1 MPSDVMPSDGTPSDD
16 EPDPARPDSRQDL
29 TTRSDANRS
38 GRTRPGHTRPDSP
51 PPESTSPSPDVPP
64 LHVRELTVR
73 FAGLTALDAVDFT
86 VRPGTVHALIGPNGA
101 GKSTCFNVLSG
112 VYRATAGSVLF
123 GEHELTGMPPH
134 RIADLGVA
142 RIFQNLALPPLATVE
157 DSLLL
162 GRHRLTRTG
171 FLSAGLRLPAA
182 AREERRHRER
192 VREIAEFVGI
202 SPYLGRPAGSLPY
215 GQQKLAELARALCM
229 EPRLLLLDE
238 PVAGMTAD
246 ERRRTSAVIA
256 GVRDSLGI
264 SIVLVEHDM
273 GVVMR
278 LADAV
283 TVLDFGRLIA
293 DGAPADVQNDPAVV
307 RAYLGE
313 RRSDEPGGADGPE
326 RPAKLRGEGSAS

>member
-1 MPSDVMPSDGTPSDD
+1 MS
-16 EPDPARPDSRQDL
+16 QL
-29 TTRSDANRS
+29 
-38 GRTRPGHTRPDSP
+38 P
-51 PPESTSPSPDVPP
+51 PPGEAAAEADRATAVSVPALEVRDV
-64 LHVRELTVR
+64 TVR
-73 FAGLTALDAVDFT
+73 FAGLTALDSVGFT
-86 VRPGTVHALIGPNGA
+86 VRPGTVHAVIGPNGA

-112 VYRATAGSVLF
+112 VYRATSGSVRF
-123 GEHELTGMPPH
+123 GEHELTALPPH
-134 RIADLGVA
+134 RIAALGVA
-142 RIFQNLALPPLATVE
+142 RIFQNLALPPRATVE
-157 DSLLL
+157 DSLML

-171 FLSAGLRLPAA
+171 FLAAGLRLPSA
-182 AREERRHRER
+182 AREDARHRAR
-192 VREIAEFVGI
+192 VREIAAFVG
-202 SPYLGRPAGSLPY
+202 LEKQLHQPAGSLPY

-246 ERRRTSAVIA
+246 ERRRTAAVIA

-283 TVLDFGRLIA
+283 TVLDFGRRIA
-293 DGAPADVQNDPAVV
+293 DGAPGDVQNDPAVV

-313 RRSDEPGGADGPE
+313 ETAE
-326 RPAKLRGEGSAS
+326 

>member
-1 MPSDVMPSDGTPSDD
+1 MTSALPHTDLPSAGI
-16 EPDPARPDSRQDL
+16 
-29 TTRSDANRS
+29 
-38 GRTRPGHTRPDSP
+38 
-51 PPESTSPSPDVPP
+51 PP
-64 LHVRELTVR
+64 LEVSDLTVR
-73 FAGLTALDAVDFT
+73 FAGLTALDSVTFT

-101 GKSTCFNVLSG
+101 GKSTCFNVLTG
-112 VYRATAGSVLF
+112 VYRATEGSVRL
-123 GEHELTGMPPH
+123 GEQELTGLPPH

-142 RIFQNLALPPLATVE
+142 RIFQNLALPPHATVE

-171 FLSAGLRLPAA
+171 FLAAGLRLPSA
-182 AREERRHRER
+182 AREDRRHRAR

-202 SPYLGRPAGSLPY
+202 ADCLGHPAGSLPY
-215 GQQKLAELARALCM
+215 GRQKLAELARALCM
-229 EPRLLLLDE
+229 EPKVLLLDE

-246 ERRRTSAVIA
+246 ERRRTAAVIA

-278 LADAV
+278 LADSV
-283 TVLDFGRLIA
+283 TVLDFGRRIA
-293 DGAPADVQNDPAVV
+293 DGAPGDVQNDPAVI

-313 RRSDEPGGADGPE
+313 EATQQ
-326 RPAKLRGEGSAS
+326 

>member
-1 MPSDVMPSDGTPSDD
+1 MAMDRK
-16 EPDPARPDSRQDL
+16 PA
-29 TTRSDANRS
+29 
-38 GRTRPGHTRPDSP
+38 
-51 PPESTSPSPDVPP
+51 VPP
-64 LHVRELTVR
+64 LEIRQLTVR
-73 FAGLTALDAVDFT
+73 FAGLTALDAVSFT
-86 VRPGTVHALIGPNGA
+86 VRPGTVHAVIGPNGA

-112 VYRATAGSVLF
+112 VVRAASGSVRF
-123 GEHELTGMPPH
+123 GAHDLTGLPPH
-134 RIADLGVA
+134 RIAELGVA
-142 RIFQNLALPPLATVE
+142 RIFQNLALPPHATVE

-171 FLSAGLRLPAA
+171 FLSAGLRLPSA
-182 AREERRHRER
+182 AREERRHRAR
-192 VREIAEFVGI
+192 VREIAAFVG
-202 SPYLGRPAGSLPY
+202 LEDQLDRPAGSLPY

-246 ERRRTSAVIA
+246 ERRRTAAVVA

-293 DGAPADVQNDPAVV
+293 DGTPGDVQNDPAVV

-313 RRSDEPGGADGPE
+313 RDTDRSHTDGE
-326 RPAKLRGEGSAS
+326 ESEA

>member
-1 MPSDVMPSDGTPSDD
+1 M
-16 EPDPARPDSRQDL
+16 
-29 TTRSDANRS
+29 
-38 GRTRPGHTRPDSP
+38 
-51 PPESTSPSPDVPP
+51 
-64 LHVRELTVR
+64 HVTDLTVR
-73 FAGLTALDAVDFT
+73 FAGLTALDAVGFT

-112 VYRATAGSVLF
+112 VYRATAGSVRF
-123 GEHELTGMPPH
+123 GGHELTGMPPH
-134 RIADLGVA
+134 RIAGLGVA

-162 GRHRLTRTG
+162 GRHRLTRSG
-171 FLSAGLRLPAA
+171 FLSTGLRLPAA

-202 SPYLGRPAGSLPY
+202 SSCLGRPAGSLPY

-246 ERRRTSAVIA
+246 ERTRTAAVIA

-283 TVLDFGRLIA
+283 TVLDFGRRIA

-313 RRSDEPGGADGPE
+313 RPDEEA
-326 RPAKLRGEGSAS
+326 AS

>member
-1 MPSDVMPSDGTPSDD
+1 MTDD
-16 EPDPARPDSRQDL
+16 RPAA
-29 TTRSDANRS
+29 DA
-38 GRTRPGHTRPDSP
+38 P
-51 PPESTSPSPDVPP
+51 PLDADVPP
-64 LHVRELTVR
+64 LDVRELTVR
-73 FAGLTALDAVDFT
+73 FAGLTALDTVSFT
-86 VRPGTVHALIGPNGA
+86 VRPGTVHAVIGPNGA

-112 VYRATAGSVLF
+112 VYRATGGTVRF
-123 GEHELTGMPPH
+123 GEHELTAMPPH
-134 RIADLGVA
+134 RIAGLGVA
-142 RIFQNLALPPLATVE
+142 RIFQNLALPPRATVA
-157 DSLLL
+157 DSLML

-171 FLSAGLRLPAA
+171 FVAAGLRLPSA
-182 AREERRHRER
+182 AREERLHRER
-192 VREIAEFVGI
+192 VREIAAFVGI
-202 SPYLGRPAGSLPY
+202 EHQLQAPAGSLPY

-246 ERRRTSAVIA
+246 ERRRTAAVIA

-283 TVLDFGRLIA
+283 TVLDFGRRIA
-293 DGAPADVQNDPAVV
+293 DGTPADVQNDPAVV

-313 RRSDEPGGADGPE
+313 GGA
-326 RPAKLRGEGSAS
+326 A

>member
-1 MPSDVMPSDGTPSDD
+1 MTERDSAATPVQGKASATDLAPAPSDIPS
-16 EPDPARPDSRQDL
+16 L
-29 TTRSDANRS
+29 
-38 GRTRPGHTRPDSP
+38 
-51 PPESTSPSPDVPP
+51 DVKD
-64 LHVRELTVR
+64 VTVR
-73 FAGLTALDAVDFT
+73 FAGLTALDAVSFT

-112 VYRATAGSVLF
+112 VCRPAAGSVRL
-123 GEHELTGMPPH
+123 GEHELTGLPPH
-134 RIADLGVA
+134 RIAGLGVA
-142 RIFQNLALPPLATVE
+142 RIFQNLALPPHATVE
-157 DSLLL
+157 DCLLL
-162 GRHRLTRTG
+162 GRHRLTRAG
-171 FLSAGLRLPAA
+171 FLAAGLRLPSAA
-182 AREERRHRER
+182 GEDRRHRER
-192 VREIAEFVGI
+192 VREIAEFVG
-202 SPYLGRPAGSLPY
+202 LEGQLDRPAGSLPY

-246 ERRRTSAVIA
+246 ERRRTAAVVA

-283 TVLDFGRLIA
+283 TVLDFGRRIA
-293 DGAPADVQNDPAVV
+293 DGAPQDVQNDPAVV

-313 RRSDEPGGADGPE
+313 RTGPE
-326 RPAKLRGEGSAS
+326 ETAS